1 MEEML
6 KRSKVFDLEGKK
18 IWVAGHNGMVG
29 SSILRKL
36 KKYNCEIL
44 TVERKTVDLVSK
56 EEVESWMKIKK
67 PDVIFLAAA
76 KVGGIYANMNYP
88 TEFLYD
94 NILISFNIIKAAQK
108 FNIKKLIFF
117 GSSCIYPSDS
127 SQPMKEECL
136 LKGELES
143 SNQWY
148 ALAKISGIKL
158 CQAMREQYSCDFISI
173 MPTNLYG
180 PNDNFHPAN
189 SHVPAALLSRFHK
202 AKENEKKIVTV
213 WGSGKPL
220 REFLHVDD
228 LADASLFITENYSS
242 LQPINVGSSMELS
255 ITEFAEMI
263 KDTVGYKGNIEYD
276 TTKPD
281 GIRRKLLE
289 CSKIT
294 KLGWKPKINLKKG
307 LKLYYKWY
315 LKNIIRKKL

>member
-44 TVERKTVDLVSK
+44 TVEKKTVDLISK

-108 FNIKKLIFF
+108 FNTKKLIFF

-255 ITEFAEMI
+255 IAEFAEMI

-315 LKNIIRKKL
+315 LKNIIR

>member
-44 TVERKTVDLVSK
+44 TVEKKTVDLISK

-307 LKLYYKWY
+307 LKDFYKWY
-315 LKNIIRKKL
+315 LENYL

>member
-44 TVERKTVDLVSK
+44 TVERKTVDLISK

-255 ITEFAEMI
+255 IAEFAEMI

>member
-44 TVERKTVDLVSK
+44 TVEKKTVDLISK

-108 FNIKKLIFF
+108 FNTKKLIFF

-127 SQPMKEECL
+127 SQPMKEGCL
-136 LKGELES
+136 LKGKLES

-158 CQAMREQYSCDFISI
+158 CQAMREQYNCDFISI

-189 SHVPAALLSRFHK
+189 SHVPAALLSRFH
-202 AKENEKKIVTV
+202 N
-213 WGSGKPL
+213 
-220 REFLHVDD
+220 
-228 LADASLFITENYSS
+228 
-242 LQPINVGSSMELS
+242 Q
-255 ITEFAEMI
+255 
-263 KDTVGYKGNIEYD
+263 
-276 TTKPD
+276 
-281 GIRRKLLE
+281 
-289 CSKIT
+289 
-294 KLGWKPKINLKKG
+294 
-307 LKLYYKWY
+307 
-315 LKNIIRKKL
+315 